1 MSSSESA
8 VVGGVQGSLLKLH
21 TFLGDTETRNAA
33 LACHDIIG
41 DLGQECMLTK
51 SENCFRARN
60 LGNRGKREDW
70 RTKQGEREIM
80 NMGFCLYWYIFV
92 YKKKHAYQAS
102 LLFAKEEGL
111 LTFLRKSLGNEMLQ
125 DARVDVLNL
134 LATFLQ
140 RMAGHVKGWEKNY
153 AVELKDTCLV
163 VYTKD
168 KAAKCRGPVLE
179 LLIKV
184 LYLTKDS
191 SVAQDFKLGDMFN
204 KFYGELCQKNKIPDT
219 VLGNIYELLGV
230 LGEVHPTE
238 MVNNSDKLYK
248 AYLGELKV
256 QMTSATKEPKLPVV
270 SGCLRGITA
279 LMVNFTKSMEEDPV
293 TSKEIFDYA
302 LKAIC
307 PQTEMK
313 RYAVPFA
320 GLKLF
325 TKHAGQFSS
334 CLMDHY
340 RTVFDVM
347 SKLCGHINS
356 EMKKTSYS
364 ALESFLKQI
373 ALLVAENVE
382 QHQDKLK
389 FFMQKFCSIIRT
401 MDSSNKEL
409 SIAIRGYGLF
419 AAPCKVVCP
428 QDVDLMY
435 VELIQRCKQMYLIES
450 DRDDDNVYQLPSFL
464 DSIASVLIHLDKIP
478 EVYTSV
484 LERLLVVQIDT
495 FPQYS
500 QRMQYTTCRSIIK
513 VLVAMA
519 ARGPVLWSFTSSV
532 VHQGL
537 IRVCSKPVI
546 QVEEE
551 VGVPQITAGN
561 GEEAGEPTVVRSG
574 KWKVPSSKDYLDLFK
589 GLLDCENMKDT
600 GFLDGA
606 ALTRNYSLKALNML
620 LYDALVQSI
629 MKIVEKLDLS
639 LQKLNIDDE
648 GQSDVGSGSMPS
660 SDPTSNL
667 IPNKPKDFTAFV
679 NLVDFCS
686 VLLLSKNPEYF
697 AQWVFPLCHELILQS
712 IRFPLVSG
720 FYKLLSL
727 SMVVARKIKYFQGQG
742 PKSSSDCSQAGSAC
756 FALVSKFGKEVCMRI
771 KQYKDELLA
780 ACLTFVL
787 SLHPDMVALDI
798 KAYIPAL
805 QAALR
810 LGLSHAPLATVA
822 LDALEA
828 WSSYIPFSIIQPHYV
843 DILPHLDGY
852 LKTGTS
858 NDKEESSMNI
868 TFVSSG
874 TAKGY
879 GKVMMRLLQKSKHLP
894 MGDESPIAAVRRRV
908 VRLLGH
914 LGGQL
919 NRSLV
924 TAISAEDMMRQFVAW
939 DSEKRLS
946 FAVPFKDIKP
956 VIYLDPFLPRVTELA
971 LTSSDRQTK
980 VVACELLHSLV
991 VYMVGRG
998 AQMAEGVK
1006 SSPPMYNLHKR
1017 VFPVLLRLACDV
1029 DQVTRQ
1035 LFEPLVMQLIH
1046 WFTNNKKF
1054 ESQDTVAVLEA
1065 ILDGVVD
1072 PLDST
1077 LRDFSGRCIQE
1088 FVKWSIKQTTP
1099 EQQKK
1104 SPANIKSLFKR
1115 IYSLALHPNVFKRL
1129 GAALAFNNIYR
1140 HFREE
1145 NSLVQQFVFEV
1156 LVVFVESLALAHS
1169 DEKSLGTIQQCC
1181 SALDHVK
1188 RIIKQKADSLN
1199 QNVKRRIPRGFPP
1212 DQSLSL
1218 SEMVTWLLT
1227 QCGRPQTECRHKCLE
1242 LFYEFVP
1249 LLPGKT
1255 TAAQWLE
1262 EQVKNEGQRF
1272 LITRLEG
1279 GGLLYQPTLR
1289 EVEAP
1294 FSVRATLQWMD
1305 LLLAVLDCYNTFTS
1319 LRLMQPQR
1327 ILDSREESRF
1337 LPALRFFLTKLAL
1350 HDLKAARACF
1360 KSADSTWSH
1369 FSPREKELYNYSKC
1383 TIIVRLLEFSTMLL
1397 KCQKDVWKLLEQ
1409 DFFTDTFFTLVSMTV
1424 CEPSS
1429 IGFNMADLEVMTR
1442 LPEVCVPLL
1451 KALAATPYRNNLENG
1466 IRQKITAQC
1475 VEELCDVD
1483 LYDLDTQDSYAKLE
1497 LVLSA
1502 SKQLHQSGILS
1513 SVLHTQDL
1521 AYSSSLGSRLL
1532 MAVYKGIAPGEN
1544 RKTLPSMDVSSR
1556 KLANGLVQLAFS
1568 LGDQTE
1574 QLVGLLLNSIT
1585 LSVPLSGSLNPHFLS
1600 FSHGEYFYSLFQNVT
1615 NAELLQQLDHSVP
1628 LLLTAATQSPAMVSV
1643 LLNGMLDHSFRERSV
1658 RKTQGSRLAEQVL
1671 KQWNLLKPWWTGP
1684 SSSPESK
1691 TSTLTLLSKV
1701 LQIDSSVSTNTS
1713 HPAFEAVFSTFT
1725 TLITDAALPLNLK
1738 SQALIMLPFFTT
1750 LPSGPLDE
1758 LQRALE
1764 ALVAAHFPMQ
1774 SDEFPRGSLQCNN
1787 YMDCVRKFLDALE
1800 LSQSP
1805 LLLKLMTKV
1814 LCRDKKHIME
1824 DLFQTCFQK
1833 IARQPRCEGQVLL
1846 LCTVY
1851 QMFQDK
1857 DVPQNSMLLG
1867 LLDRVLVPL
1876 AIHCSTKALSQFF
1889 ISNVANIMTSLQAR
1903 FTKSLESAFET
1914 QIIMKIGCCKL
1925 LELLYSRLPKDEVYS
1940 KDSAIN
1946 QAFCGPVKSEG
1957 NELSKTLLKSC
1968 FEAFTENMAGES
1980 ALLELRRLYHCSA
1993 YNCAI
1998 AVISC
2003 SFNETKF
2010 YQGFL
2015 FTEKPEKNQYIFANL
2030 IDTKRTYDFP
2040 IEIDFPIE
2048 RKRKYVMIRKEVSGE
2063 NGDAPVYLSSQSY
2076 MADSSLSE
2084 EMSQFDFSTGVQSFS
2099 YNSQGQGITSRTR
2112 RHAEVPSQDESVEL
2126 EMDELNQHECMASM
2140 TALFRHMQ
2148 RNNITPKAEEGVV
2161 LCDLPPWMKFLHGK
2175 LGNPATPLNIRLFIA
2190 KLIINT
2196 EEVFRPYAK
2205 HWLGPLLQLVVSGNN
2220 GGEGIHFMVV
2230 DIVVTLLS
2238 WISLATPKG
2247 NTRDEVLANRLMEFL
2262 MKNCFHSKRAVFRH
2276 NLEIIRTVVECW
2288 KDCLHI
2294 PYNLIFG
2301 YYSGK
2306 DPNSKDNSV
2315 GLQLLGIVLANDLPP
2330 YDPTCGIEHDRYF
2343 QALATNLTFIRYK
2356 EIYSA
2361 AAEIIGL
2368 ILKYM
2373 TDKENQSKDHLF
2385 NAAVTKL
2392 MDLKKKDLDDKF
2404 VICLCKLSKHFP
2416 PIVDRFVT
2424 HVFYLLPKLHGVLKT
2439 HCLEC
2444 VLSRADLIPDI
2455 FLHLKTKGV
2464 TQMMSHRDEARQRVC
2479 LDIVHKILSI
2489 LKPEEMKEILRA
2501 VSAFVSH
2508 PSPAC
2513 RETMYDILM
2522 WIQDN
2527 YSDAESREDSTCV
2540 EVLNEAKET
2549 LLQGLT
2555 DENQGLQLYVRN
2567 FWSHEKRL
2575 PPATLERLLM
2585 VLSSLYSARIEAR
2598 FLSLA
2603 TDLLLEMTSQSP
2615 DYTRNMFEF
2624 PLSEC
2629 KFLDYTID
2637 SNWRLRSTVLT
2648 PMFME
2653 TQVSQA
2659 GGTQRA
2665 DSAEMQPTVKGQI
2678 RATQAS
2684 LEFSQTQAPGAGRRS
2699 AYNWLTGSSM
2709 DTLADYS
2716 LSDSVSSLLVFEKKR
2731 AERPTAWRATGAKFG
2746 SKRLTNPTDETD
2758 SRSTAERERRADILR
2773 LRRRFLKDKEKENI
2787 KFAKREIQS
2796 QRTEREK
2803 RATQK
2808 IQREAQVTLYRS
2820 YRVGDLPDIQIQY
2833 GSLIAPLQA
2842 LAQRDSTLAK
2852 QLFSSLFSGV
2862 LVEMEQSKPAKERA
2876 GILKN
2881 ILQDMNNFL
2890 HKSTTYFPP
2899 FIACV
2904 QDMCYQHS
2912 ALLDVQPASV
2922 SASCLASLQQPMGIL
2937 LLEQCLSH
2945 STSVPEEPPSKR
2957 SRGRKELPP
2966 DTNRWIHLAKLYR
2979 SLGDYDVVRGIFGG
2993 KMGTKSITCTA
3004 LQSEAKGD
3012 YAEAVKLYNEALN
3025 TEEWMDGEPTDTEKD
3040 FWEVA
3045 ALEAYNHLT
3054 EWKSLQYCA
3063 TVNIDNRSPINLDK
3077 MWEDPFYQET
3087 YLQHMMRSMLKQLQL
3102 GKRDQEL
3109 LSFVDAAMKVE
3120 QRKLVMETHYSQELS
3135 LLYILQE
3142 DYDRAKYYANNCM
3155 QVFMQNYSSI
3165 DPLLN
3170 RSRLTML
3177 QSVQAL
3183 TEIQDFLH
3191 YVTGEVSVGS
3201 LKNLIK
3207 RWTSR
3212 YPDAKIDP
3220 MNVWDDIIT
3229 SRCFFLDK
3237 IYEKLCSSPAHSME
3251 VDGAEQESTAEELG
3265 ALVNECKFNMKLS
3278 MADSAWKQN
3287 NFSVTTKLLKELHRE
3302 AKAEKNRL
3310 KRWVHSFSRF
3320 SQRRCQSQGPA
3331 EQISSLLKTV
3341 PLLEDIEKQSE
3352 AFTGK
3357 MFRDQRILLGTT
3369 FGLLAGAM
3377 QRSPSVLDVLGEE
3390 KAQRVLKLSRT
3401 SSRDQVVEGLQ
3412 VRALE
3417 LLHSAAH
3424 KAEEEEQSFSQKHA
3438 DTLGIVEA
3446 YMTLANFCDRRLR
3459 EEEQKEKMTSSPN
3472 MQILPAHVVK
3482 MMLKALK
3489 LNSEEARLKFPR
3501 LLQLVELYS
3510 AETLDLITKEVES
3523 VPCWQLIGW
3532 ISQMM
3537 ALLDKPEA
3545 VAVQHAVEE
3554 IAKNYPQA
3562 IIYPFMIS
3570 SEGYTFEE
3578 TAIGQRNQEFVEKLK
3593 TTLDRGGVFHK
3604 FIDALQQLTNPE
3616 MLFKDWWDEVKSQ
3629 LEKPSMDKKMM
3640 RTLYEEMKMSLC
3652 NAKDKEIGS
3661 FRKKF
3666 AQKFSKEVEQLF
3678 GSDGLKL
3685 YDKRK
3690 DKEYIRKVE
3699 NLALSMRGFQK
3710 EPGNL
3715 KEYSPWLSNFSAD
3728 TLGNEIEVPG
3738 QYDGRSKPLPEYHAK
3753 ITGFDER
3760 VKVMTS
3766 IRRPKRLIIRGND
3779 ERDHPFLV
3787 KGGEDLRQDQRI
3799 EQLFGVM
3806 NIILSQD
3813 TACSQRSLTL
3823 RTYQVVPITSRIGL
3837 IEWME
3842 NTCTLKEFLASK
3854 ATDKE
3859 QQNITMPMQIYDSWL
3874 SKIAGRIEGIRR
3886 YAETYKKASRRDT
3899 VNNFTRI
3906 EQSVP
3911 EDLLRRAFV
3920 KMSTTPEAFLSLRSH
3935 FASSHALL
3943 CISQWVLGIGDRH
3956 LFNFMI
3962 NTETGGMI
3970 GIDFGHAFG
3979 SATQFLPVPE
3989 LMPFRLTRQFIS
4001 LMKPMAESGLIH
4013 SVMVHSLRAFRD
4025 EPDLLLNTMDVFVK
4039 EPSLDWKNFALKQ
4052 LKKGGTWTE
4061 SVDTTEINW
4070 YPLQKINFARRKLEG
4085 ANPSVITSEELRLGF
4100 EKDPAFKGMLEV
4112 ARGTTEHNIRAQ
4124 LGETDLSVEEQVNCL
4139 IDQATDA
4146 NILGRT
4152 FTGWEPWM

>member
-1 MSSSESA
+1 MSSSESSA
-8 VVGGVQGSLLKLH
+8 VGGVQGSLLKLH
-21 TFLGDTETRNAA
+21 SLIGDTETRNAA
-33 LACHDIIG
+33 VVCHDIIG
-41 DLGQECMLTK
+41 DLGQECLVTK
-51 SENCFRARN
+51 SENELAFQ
-60 LGNRGKREDW
+60 
-70 RTKQGEREIM
+70 T
-80 NMGFCLYWYIFV
+80 
-92 YKKKHAYQAS
+92 S

-111 LTFLRKSLGNEMLQ
+111 LTFLRKSLSNDMLQ
-125 DARVDVLNL
+125 DARLDILNL
-134 LATFLQ
+134 LALFLP
-140 RMAGHVKGWEKNY
+140 RMADYVKGWEKNY

-168 KAAKCRGPVLE
+168 KAAKCRGPALE
-179 LLIKV
+179 LLIKI

-191 SVAQDFKLGDMFN
+191 SVAQDFKIGDMFN

-230 LGEVHPTE
+230 LGEVHPSE

-248 AYLGELKV
+248 AYLGELKG
-256 QMTSATKEPKLPVV
+256 QMTSETREPKLPVV
-270 SGCLRGITA
+270 AGVLRGITA
-279 LMVNFTKSMEEDPV
+279 LLVNFTKSVEEDPV
-293 TSKEIFDYA
+293 TSKEIFNYA
-302 LKAIC
+302 LKAIS

-313 RYAVPFA
+313 RYAVPYA

-347 SKLCGHINS
+347 SKLCGHINPG
-356 EMKKTSYS
+356 MKKTSYA
-364 ALESFLKQI
+364 ALESFLKQVAI
-373 ALLVAENVE
+373 LVSEDVE
-382 QHQDKLK
+382 QHQGKLK

-450 DRDDDNVYQLPSFL
+450 DRDDDHVYQLPSFL

-495 FPQYS
+495 YPQYS
-500 QRMQYTTCRSIIK
+500 QKMQYTTCRSIIK

-519 ARGPVLWSFTSSV
+519 ARGPVLWSFTASV

-537 IRVCSKPVI
+537 IRVCSKPVL

-551 VGVPQITAGN
+551 GAAQSSVTN
-561 GEEAGEPTVVRSG
+561 GEEATEPTLVRSG
-574 KWKVPSSKDYLDLFK
+574 KWKIPSSKDYLDLFK
-589 GLLDCENMKDT
+589 GLMDCENMKDT

-639 LQKLNIDDE
+639 LEKVNKDDE
-648 GQSDVGSGSMPS
+648 GQSDVGSGFMPS

-667 IPNKPKDFTAFV
+667 IPNRPKDFTAFV

-686 VLLLSKNPEYF
+686 ALLPTKNPEYF
-697 AQWVFPLCHELILQS
+697 AQWVYPLCHELILQS

-720 FYKLLSL
+720 FYKLLSV
-727 SMVVARKIKYFQGQG
+727 SMVIAKKIKYFQGQG
-742 PKSSSDCSQAGSAC
+742 PKSTSDGSQARSAC

-780 ACLTFVL
+780 TCLTFVL

-810 LGLSHAPLATVA
+810 LGLSHAPLATAA
-822 LDALEA
+822 LDALES
-828 WSSYIPFSIIQPHYV
+828 WSSYIPSSVIQPHYG

-852 LKTGTS
+852 LKTSTI
-858 NDKEESSMNI
+858 NDKDESSMNV

-879 GKVMMRLLQKSKHLP
+879 GRVMMRLLKKSKHLP
-894 MGDESPIAAVRRRV
+894 MGDDSPIAAVRRRV

-924 TAISAEDMMRQFVAW
+924 TAISAEDMMRRFVAW

-956 VIYLDPFLPRVTELA
+956 VIYLDPFLPRITELA
-971 LTSSDRQTK
+971 LSSSDRQTK
-980 VVACELLHSLV
+980 VAACELLHSLV

-998 AQMAEGVK
+998 AQMAEGEK

-1072 PLDST
+1072 QLDST
-1077 LRDFSGRCIQE
+1077 LRDFSGSCIQE

-1104 SPANIKSLFKR
+1104 SPTNIKSLFKR

-1169 DEKSLGTIQQCC
+1169 DEKSLGTVQQCC
-1181 SALDHVK
+1181 SALDHLK

-1199 QNVKRRIPRGFPP
+1199 QNTKRRIPRGFPP

-1218 SEMVTWLLT
+1218 SDMVTWLLT

-1249 LLPGKT
+1249 LLPGKMNP
-1255 TAAQWLE
+1255 AQWLDK
-1262 EQVKNEGQRF
+1262 QVKNEGQRF

-1289 EVEAP
+1289 EVEAS

-1319 LRLMQPQR
+1319 LRLLQPQR
-1327 ILDSREESRF
+1327 ILDSGEDSRF
-1337 LPALRFFLTKLAL
+1337 LPALRFFLAELAL

-1360 KSADSTWSH
+1360 RVADSTWSH
-1369 FSPREKELYNYSKC
+1369 FSPREQELYNYSKC
-1383 TIIVRLLEFSTMLL
+1383 TIIVRLMEFSTMVLL
-1397 KCQKDVWKLLEQ
+1397 KCQKDVWMVLEQ
-1409 DFFTDTFFTLVSMTV
+1409 DLFNATFFTLVSMTV

-1429 IGFNMADLEVMTR
+1429 IGFNMADLEVMNR

-1451 KALAATPYRNNLENG
+1451 KAVAGTPYRTELENA
-1466 IRQKITAQC
+1466 IRKKITAQC
-1475 VEELCDVD
+1475 VEELCAVD
-1483 LYDLDTQDSYAKLE
+1483 LYDPDTRDSHATLE
-1497 LVLSA
+1497 LLLSA

-1513 SVLHTQDL
+1513 SVLHNQDL
-1521 AYSSSLGSRLL
+1521 ADSSSLGSRLL

-1544 RKTLPSMDVSSR
+1544 RKSLPSMDVSSR

-1600 FSHGEYFYSLFQNVT
+1600 FSHGEYFYSLFQNTT

-1628 LLLTAATQSPAMVSV
+1628 LLLNAATQSPNMVSV
-1643 LLNGMLDHSFRERSV
+1643 LLNGMLDHSFRERSI

-1671 KQWNLLKPWWTGP
+1671 KQWDMLKPWWTGP

-1701 LQIDSSVSTNTS
+1701 LQIDSSVSTNTGHS
-1713 HPAFEAVFSTFT
+1713 AFTAVFTTFT
-1725 TLITDAALPLNLK
+1725 TLITDTALPLNLK

-1750 LPSGPLDE
+1750 LPSGPLEE

-1787 YMDCVRKFLDALE
+1787 YMDCIRKFLDALE

-1805 LLLKLMTKV
+1805 LLLKIMSKV

-1824 DLFQTCFQK
+1824 DLFQTCFQR
-1833 IARQPRCEGQVLL
+1833 IAQQSSCEGQVLL
-1846 LCTVY
+1846 LCTIY

-1876 AIHCSTKALSQFF
+1876 VTHCSAKALSQFF
-1889 ISNVANIMTSLQAR
+1889 ITNVANIMTTVQAR
-1903 FTKSLESAFET
+1903 FTKSVESAFESQT
-1914 QIIMKIGCCKL
+1914 IMKIGCCKL
-1925 LELLYSRLPKDEVYS
+1925 LELLYSRLPKEEVYS

-1946 QAFCGPVKSEG
+1946 QAFCSPVKAEG

-1968 FEAFTENMAGES
+1968 FEGFTENMAGEHV
-1980 ALLELRRLYHCSA
+1980 LLELRRQYHCAA

-2015 FTEKPEKNQYIFANL
+2015 FTEKPEKNQFIFDNL
-2030 IDTKRTYDFP
+2030 IDTQRTYNFP

-2048 RKRKYVMIRKEVSGE
+2048 RKKRYVMIRKEAGGE

-2099 YNSQGQGITSRTR
+2099 YNSQNPSGHSKTSRAR
-2112 RHAEVPSQDESVEL
+2112 KHMEVLSQDESVEL
-2126 EMDELNQHECMASM
+2126 EMDELNQHECMATM

-2148 RNNITPKAEEGVV
+2148 RNNITPKVEDGVIPS
-2161 LCDLPPWMKFLHGK
+2161 DLPPWMKFLHGK
-2175 LGNPATPLNIRLFIA
+2175 LGNPSTPLNVRLFIS

-2238 WISLATPKG
+2238 WTSVATPKG
-2247 NTRDEVLANRLMEFL
+2247 STRDEVLANRLMEFL
-2262 MKNCFHSKRAVFRH
+2262 MKNCFNGKRAVFRH
-2276 NLEIIRTVVECW
+2276 NLEIIRTIVECW
-2288 KDCLHI
+2288 KHCLHI
-2294 PYNLIFG
+2294 PYNLIFD

-2330 YDPTCGIEHDRYF
+2330 YDPACGIEHDRYF
-2343 QALATNLTFIRYK
+2343 QSLANNLSFIRYK
-2356 EIYSA
+2356 EVYSA

-2368 ILKYM
+2368 ILNYM
-2373 TDKENQSKDHLF
+2373 TGKESQNKDPLL
-2385 NAAVTKL
+2385 NATVTKL
-2392 MDLKKKDLDDKF
+2392 MELKKKNLDDKF
-2404 VICLCKLSKHFP
+2404 IISLCKLCKHFP
-2416 PIVDRFVT
+2416 PIADRFVNA
-2424 HVFYLLPKLHGVLKT
+2424 VFYMLPKLHGMLKT
-2439 HCLEC
+2439 YCLEC
-2444 VLSRADLIPDI
+2444 VLSRADVIPDI
-2455 FLHLKTKGV
+2455 FLHLKTKGF
-2464 TQMMSHRDEARQRVC
+2464 TQMMAHRDEVRQRVC
-2479 LDIVHKILSI
+2479 LDIVHKILAI
-2489 LKPEEMKEILRA
+2489 LKPEEMKEILEA
-2501 VSAFVSH
+2501 VNAFVSH
-2508 PSPAC
+2508 PSPVC
-2513 RETMYDILM
+2513 RERMYDILM

-2575 PPATLERLLM
+2575 SPSTLERLLV
-2585 VLSSLYSARIEAR
+2585 VLSSLYSARIEER

-2615 DYTRNMFEF
+2615 DYSRNMFEF

-2629 KFLDYTID
+2629 KFQDYTID

-2653 TQVSQA
+2653 TQVTQA
-2659 GGTQRA
+2659 TGTQRA
-2665 DSAEMQPTVKGQI
+2665 DSAEMQPASMKGQI

-2684 LEFSQTQAPGAGRRS
+2684 LEFSQTQAPGPGRRA
-2699 AYNWLTGSSM
+2699 AYNWLTGSSV
-2709 DTLADYS
+2709 DTLADYT
-2716 LSDSVSSLLVFEKKR
+2716 LSSESETSLLVFGKKR
-2731 AERPTAWRATGAKFG
+2731 AERPVSWRAAGANFG

-2758 SRSTAERERRADILR
+2758 SRSAAERERRADILR

-2833 GSLIAPLQA
+2833 SSLIAPLQA

-2862 LVEMEQSKPAKERA
+2862 LTEMEKSRPSKERE
-2876 GILKN
+2876 GILN
-2881 ILQDMNNFL
+2881 NLLQDMNNLL

-2937 LLEQCLSH
+2937 LLEQSLLH
-2945 STSVPEEPPSKR
+2945 SSSVPSEPPSKR
-2957 SRGRKELPP
+2957 ARSKQELPP
-2966 DTNRWIHLAKLYR
+2966 DTERWIHLAKLYR

-2993 KMGTKSITCTA
+2993 KIGTKSITCTA
-3004 LQSEAKGD
+3004 LQAEAKGD

-3025 TEEWMDGEPTDTEKD
+3025 TEEWMDGDPTDTEKD
-3040 FWEVA
+3040 FWEIA
-3045 ALEAYNHLT
+3045 ALDSYNHLT

-3063 TVNIDNRSPINLDK
+3063 TVNIDHSLDR

-3087 YLQHMMRSMLKQLQL
+3087 YLQYMMRSMLKQLQQ
-3102 GKRDQEL
+3102 GQRDQAL
-3109 LSFVDAAMKVE
+3109 LSFVDVAMKVE
-3120 QRKLVMETHYSQELS
+3120 QRKLVMETHYSQDLS

-3155 QVFMQNYSSI
+3155 QVFMQNYSSV

-3183 TEIQDFLH
+3183 TEIQDFL
-3191 YVTGEVSVGS
+3191 YYITGEVSESS
-3201 LKNLIK
+3201 LKGLIK

-3220 MNVWDDIIT
+3220 MNVWDDIII

-3237 IYEKLCSSPAHSME
+3237 IWEKLCSSPANSME

-3265 ALVNECKFNMKLS
+3265 ALVKDCKFNMKLN

-3287 NFSVTTKLLKELHRE
+3287 NFSVATKLLKELHKE
-3302 AKAEKNRL
+3302 AKAEKGRL
-3310 KRWVHSFSRF
+3310 QRWVHSFTRF
-3320 SQRRCQSQGPA
+3320 SQRRSQSQGIA
-3331 EQISSLLKTV
+3331 ERISSLLKTV
-3341 PLLEDIEKQSE
+3341 PLLEEFEKHSE
-3352 AFTGK
+3352 SFTGK
-3357 MFRDQRILLGTT
+3357 VFREQRILLGTT
-3369 FGLLAGAM
+3369 FDHLASSVH
-3377 QRSPSVLDVLGEE
+3377 RSPSALEALGEE
-3390 KAQRVLKLSRT
+3390 KAQRVLQLSTAT
-3401 SSRDQVVEGLQ
+3401 SSDKVVEGLQ
-3412 VRALE
+3412 SRALE
-3417 LLHSAAH
+3417 LLHSAAR

-3459 EEEQKEKMTSSPN
+3459 ENEQREETSSSLN
-3472 MQILPAHVVK
+3472 MQSLPAHVVK

-3510 AETLDLITKEVES
+3510 AETLDLMAKEVVS

-3545 VAVQHAVEE
+3545 VAVQHVLKE
-3554 IAKNYPQA
+3554 IADCYPQSL
-3562 IIYPFMIS
+3562 IYPFMIS

-3578 TAIGQRNQEFVEKLK
+3578 SVIGQRNQEFVHKLK
-3593 TTLDRGGVFHK
+3593 EKLDRGGAFQEFV
-3604 FIDALQQLTNPE
+3604 DALQQLTNPE
-3616 MLFKDWWDEVKSQ
+3616 MLFKDWWDEVRSQ
-3629 LEKPSMDKKMM
+3629 LEKPTMSKEKM
-3640 RTLYEEMKMSLC
+3640 RSLYEDMSTSLL
-3652 NAKDKEIGS
+3652 NSKAPGIGS

-3666 AQKFSKEVEQLF
+3666 SQKFSKDVEKIF
-3678 GSDGLKL
+3678 GPGGSKVFE
-3685 YDKRK
+3685 KRK
-3690 DKEYIRKVE
+3690 DKDYLKTVDDQV
-3699 NLALSMRGFQK
+3699 LAMRGFQK

-3728 TLGNEIEVPG
+3728 TLRNELEVPG

-3766 IRRPKRLIIRGND
+3766 IRRPKRLIVRGDD

-3806 NIILSQD
+3806 NILLCQN

-3842 NTCTLKEFLASK
+3842 NTCTLKDFLASK
-3854 ATDKE
+3854 RTEKE
-3859 QQNITMPMQIYDSWL
+3859 QKNMVKPPEIYRSWL
-3874 SKIAGRIEGIRR
+3874 DKVAGKIKGIRQ
-3886 YAETYKKASRRDT
+3886 YAETYKKANRTDT
-3899 VNNFTRI
+3899 VNNFKRM

-3920 KMSTTPEAFLSLRSH
+3920 NMSMTPEAFLSLRSH

-3943 CISQWVLGIGDRH
+3943 CISHWVLGIGDRH
-3956 LFNFMI
+3956 LSNFMI

-3989 LMPFRLTRQFIS
+3989 LMPFRLTRQFVS
-4001 LMKPMAESGLIH
+4001 LMKPMAESGLIR
-4013 SVMVHSLRAFRD
+4013 SVMVHSLRAFRN
-4025 EPDLLLNTMDVFVK
+4025 EPDHLLNTMDVFVK

-4061 SVDTTEINW
+4061 SVDTKEINW
-4070 YPLQKINFARRKLEG
+4070 YPLQKISFARKKLEG

-4100 EKDPAFKGMLEV
+4100 EKDPSFKGMLAV
-4112 ARGTTEHNIRAQ
+4112 VRGTEEHNIRAR
-4124 LGETDLSVEEQVNCL
+4124 LGERELSVEEQVDCL
-4139 IDQATDA
+4139 IDQATDP

-4152 FTGWEPWM
+4152 YIGWEAWM

>member
-1 MSSSESA
+1 MSSSESSA
-8 VVGGVQGSLLKLH
+8 VGGVQGSLVKLH
-21 TFLGDTETRNAA
+21 SFLKDTETRNAA
-33 LACHDIIG
+33 IICHDLIG
-41 DLGQECMLTK
+41 DLGQECMVTK
-51 SENCFRARN
+51 NENELAFQ
-60 LGNRGKREDW
+60 
-70 RTKQGEREIM
+70 T
-80 NMGFCLYWYIFV
+80 
-92 YKKKHAYQAS
+92 S
-102 LLFAKEEGL
+102 LLFAKEGGL
-111 LTFLRKSLGNEMLQ
+111 LSFLRKSLGNDMLQ

-140 RMAGHVKGWEKNY
+140 RMADYVKGWEKNY
-153 AVELKDTCLV
+153 AVELKDACLV

-168 KAAKCRGPVLE
+168 KAAKCRGPALE
-179 LLIKV
+179 LLMKV

-230 LGEVHPTE
+230 LGEVHPSE

-248 AYLGELKV
+248 AYLGELKQ

-270 SGCLRGITA
+270 AGVLRGITA
-279 LMVNFTKSMEEDPV
+279 LMVNFTKSMEEDPD
-293 TSKEIFDYA
+293 TSKDIFDYA
-302 LKAIC
+302 LKAIS

-313 RYAVPFA
+313 RYAVPCA

-334 CLMDHY
+334 RLMDHY
-340 RTVFDVM
+340 RTVFEVM
-347 SKLCGHINS
+347 SKLCGHINP
-356 EMKKTSYS
+356 EMKKTSYA
-364 ALESFLKQI
+364 ALESFLKQV

-409 SIAIRGYGLF
+409 SIAIKGYGLF

-464 DSIASVLIHLDKIP
+464 DSIASVLIHLDKVP

-495 FPQYS
+495 YPQYS
-500 QRMQYTTCRSIIK
+500 QKMQYTTCRSIIK

-546 QVEEE
+546 QVEEA
-551 VGVPQITAGN
+551 GVSQSTART
-561 GEEAGEPTVVRSG
+561 EEEGGEPTVVRTG
-574 KWKVPSSKDYLDLFK
+574 KWKIPSSKDYLDLFK

-600 GFLDGA
+600 GFLDSA

-639 LQKLNIDDE
+639 LQKVNADDDE
-648 GQSDVGSGSMPS
+648 GQSDVGSGFMPS

-667 IPNKPKDFTAFV
+667 VPNKPKDFTAFV

-686 VLLLSKNPEYF
+686 ALLPSKNPEYF
-697 AQWVFPLCHELILQS
+697 AQWVYPLCHELILQS

-727 SMVVARKIKYFQGQG
+727 SMFIAKKIKYFQNQG
-742 PKSSSDCSQAGSAC
+742 PRSTSDGSQAGSAC

-780 ACLTFVL
+780 ASLTFVL

-810 LGLSHAPLATVA
+810 LGLSHAPLATAA
-822 LDALEA
+822 LDALES
-828 WSSYIPFSIIQPHYV
+828 WSSQIPPSILQPHYM

-852 LKTGTS
+852 LKTNTS
-858 NDKEESSMNI
+858 NDKDESSMNV

-879 GKVMMRLLQKSKHLP
+879 GKIMMRLLQKSKHLP
-894 MGDESPIAAVRRRV
+894 MGDESPIGVVRRRV
-908 VRLLGH
+908 VQLLGH

-924 TAISAEDMMRQFVAW
+924 TATSAEDMMRRFVAW

-956 VIYLDPFLPRVTELA
+956 VIYLDPFLPRITELA
-971 LTSSDRQTK
+971 LSSSDRQTK
-980 VVACELLHSLV
+980 VAACELLHSLV

-998 AQMAEGVK
+998 AQMSEEEK
-1006 SSPPMYNLHKR
+1006 STPPMYNLHKR

-1129 GAALAFNNIYR
+1129 GASLAFNNIYR

-1169 DEKSLGTIQQCC
+1169 DEKSLGTVQQCC
-1181 SALDHVK
+1181 SALDHLK
-1188 RIIKQKADSLN
+1188 RIIKHKADSLN
-1199 QNVKRRIPRGFPP
+1199 QIVKRRIPRCFPP

-1218 SEMVTWLLT
+1218 IDMVKWLLT

-1242 LFYEFVP
+1242 LFFEFVP
-1249 LLPGKT
+1249 LLPGK
-1255 TAAQWLE
+1255 ASVAHWLE

-1327 ILDSREESRF
+1327 ILDPGEKSSF
-1337 LPALRFFLTKLAL
+1337 LPALDFFLTELAL
-1350 HDLKAARACF
+1350 NDLKAARACF

-1369 FSPREKELYNYSKC
+1369 FSPREKELYNYNKC
-1383 TIIVRLLEFSTMLL
+1383 TIIVRLLEFSTMVLL
-1397 KCQKDVWKLLEQ
+1397 KCQKDVWKLLER
-1409 DFFTDTFFTLVSMTV
+1409 DIFSSNFFTLVSMTV

-1451 KALAATPYRNNLENG
+1451 KAVAATPYKSDLENS
-1466 IRQKITAQC
+1466 IRKKITTQG
-1475 VEELCDVD
+1475 VEELCAVD
-1483 LYDLDTQDSYAKLE
+1483 LYDPDTQESHAKLQ
-1497 LVLSA
+1497 LLLSA
-1502 SKQLHQSGILS
+1502 CKQLHQSGILS
-1513 SVLHTQDL
+1513 SVLHNQDL

-1544 RKTLPSMDVSSR
+1544 RKSLPSMDVSSR

-1600 FSHGEYFYSLFQNVT
+1600 FSHGEYFYSLFQST
-1615 NAELLQQLDHSVP
+1615 INAELLQQLDRSVP
-1628 LLLTAATQSPAMVSV
+1628 LLLSAATQSPSMVSI

-1658 RKTQGSRLAEQVL
+1658 RKTQGSRLSEQVL
-1671 KQWNLLKPWWTGP
+1671 KQWDLLKPWWTGP

-1713 HPAFEAVFSTFT
+1713 HSAFIDVFATFT
-1725 TLITDAALPLNLK
+1725 TLITDTALPLNLK
-1738 SQALIMLPFFTT
+1738 SQTLIMLPFFTT
-1750 LPSGPLDE
+1750 LPNGPLEE

-1774 SDEFPRGSLQCNN
+1774 SDEFPRGSLQRNN

-1805 LLLKLMTKV
+1805 LVLKLMAKV
-1814 LCRDKKHIME
+1814 LCRDRKHIME

-1833 IARQPRCEGQVLL
+1833 IARQPGCERQVLL
-1846 LCTVY
+1846 LCTIH

-1857 DVPQNSMLLG
+1857 DVPQNFMLLG

-1876 AIHCSTKALSQFF
+1876 VTHCGAKALAQFF
-1889 ISNVANIMTSLQAR
+1889 ITNVANIMTNLQAR
-1903 FTKSLESAFET
+1903 FMKSNQSAFES

-1925 LELLYSRLPKDEVYS
+1925 LELLYSRLPKEEVYS

-1946 QAFCGPVKSEG
+1946 QAFCGPVKTEG

-1980 ALLELRRLYHCSA
+1980 TLLELRRQYHCAA

-1998 AVISC
+1998 ALISC

-2015 FTEKPEKNQYIFANL
+2015 FTEKPEKNQFIFDNL
-2030 IDTKRTYDFP
+2030 IDTQRTYNFP

-2048 RKRKYVMIRKEVSGE
+2048 RKKKYVMIRKEVSGE

-2084 EMSQFDFSTGVQSFS
+2084 EMSQFDFSTGVQSFTYS
-2099 YNSQGQGITSRTR
+2099 SQDPSGRGSTSRAR
-2112 RHAEVPSQDESVEL
+2112 KQVEPSPDESVEL
-2126 EMDELNQHECMASM
+2126 EMDELNQHECMATM

-2148 RNNITPKAEEGVV
+2148 RNNITPKVEEGTIPAE
-2161 LCDLPPWMKFLHGK
+2161 LPPWMKFLHGK
-2175 LGNPATPLNIRLFIA
+2175 LGNPSTPLNIRLFIA

-2196 EEVFRPYAK
+2196 EEVFRPYAR

-2238 WISLATPKG
+2238 WTSVATPKG
-2247 NTRDEVLANRLMEFL
+2247 NTRDEVLANRLIEFL
-2262 MKNCFHSKRAVFRH
+2262 MKNCFHSKRVVFRH
-2276 NLEIIRTVVECW
+2276 NLEIIRTIVECW

-2301 YYSGK
+2301 FYSGT

-2330 YDPTCGIEHDRYF
+2330 YDPACGIEHDRYF
-2343 QALATNLTFIRYK
+2343 QSLSNNLSFTRYK

-2373 TDKENQSKDHLF
+2373 TDKDNVNNDPLF
-2385 NAAVTKL
+2385 NATVTKL
-2392 MDLKKKDLDDKF
+2392 KELKKKNLDDKF

-2416 PIVDRFVT
+2416 PIVDQFENA
-2424 HVFYLLPKLHGVLKT
+2424 VFYLLPKLHGVLKT
-2439 HCLEC
+2439 YCLEC
-2444 VLSRADLIPDI
+2444 VLSRADVIADI
-2455 FLHLKTKGV
+2455 FLHLKTKGL
-2464 TQMMSHRDEARQRVC
+2464 TQMMAHRDEARQRVC
-2479 LDIVHKILSI
+2479 LDIVHKILAI
-2489 LKPEEMKEILRA
+2489 LKPEEMKEILGA
-2501 VSAFVSH
+2501 VNAFVSH

-2513 RETMYDILM
+2513 RERMYDILM

-2575 PPATLERLLM
+2575 PPGTLERLLM
-2585 VLSSLYSARIEAR
+2585 VLSSLYSARIEER

-2653 TQVSQA
+2653 TQVTQA
-2659 GGTQRA
+2659 AGTQRA
-2665 DSAEMQPTVKGQI
+2665 DSAEMQPASMKGQI

-2699 AYNWLTGSSM
+2699 AYNWLTGSSV

-2716 LSDSVSSLLVFEKKR
+2716 LSSDSTSSLLVFEKKR
-2731 AERPTAWRATGAKFG
+2731 AERPAAWRAVGANFG
-2746 SKRLTNPTDETD
+2746 SKRLTNTTDETD
-2758 SRSTAERERRADILR
+2758 SRSAAERERRADILR
-2773 LRRRFLKDKEKENI
+2773 LKRRFLKDKDKENI

-2803 RATQK
+2803 RATEK

-2833 GSLIAPLQA
+2833 SSLIAPLQA

-2852 QLFSSLFSGV
+2852 QLFSSLFSAV
-2862 LVEMEQSKPAKERA
+2862 LKEMEQSRPSKERE
-2876 GILKN
+2876 GTLKK
-2881 ILQDMNNFL
+2881 LLGDMNSFL
-2890 HKSTTYFPP
+2890 QKSTKYFPP

-2912 ALLDVQPASV
+2912 ALLDVPPASV

-2937 LLEQCLSH
+2937 LLEQSLLH
-2945 STSVPEEPPSKR
+2945 SSCAPNEPPSKR
-2957 SRGRKELPP
+2957 ARGRKEESP
-2966 DTNRWIHLAKLYR
+2966 DTERWIHLAKLYR

-2993 KMGTKSITCTA
+2993 KIGTKPITCTA
-3004 LQSEAKGD
+3004 LQTEAKGD
-3012 YAEAVKLYNEALN
+3012 YAEAAKLYDQALN

-3040 FWEVA
+3040 FWEIA
-3045 ALEAYNHLT
+3045 AMEAYNHLT

-3063 TVNIDNRSPINLDK
+3063 TVNLDSSTPVNLDK
-3077 MWEDPFYQET
+3077 MWEDSYFQET
-3087 YLQHMMRSMLKQLQL
+3087 YLQYMMRSMLKQLQL
-3102 GKRDQEL
+3102 GQRNQDL

-3120 QRKLVMETHYSQELS
+3120 QQKLVMETHYSQDLS

-3155 QVFMQNYSSI
+3155 QVFMQNYSSV

-3191 YVTGEVSVGS
+3191 YIRGEVSVGS
-3201 LKNLIK
+3201 LRSLIK
-3207 RWTSR
+3207 RWTNR

-3237 IYEKLCSSPAHSME
+3237 ILEKLCSSPANSME
-3251 VDGAEQESTAEELG
+3251 VDGAEQDSTAEELG
-3265 ALVNECKFNMKLS
+3265 ALVKDCKFNMKLT

-3287 NFSVTTKLLKELHRE
+3287 NFSVATKLLKELHKE
-3302 AKAEKNRL
+3302 AKAEKGRL
-3310 KRWVHSFSRF
+3310 QRWVHSFSRF
-3320 SQRRCQSQGPA
+3320 SQRKSQSQGLA
-3331 EQISSLLKTV
+3331 EQIGSLLKTV
-3341 PLLEDIEKQSE
+3341 PLLEEFEKQSGSE
-3352 AFTGK
+3352 GFTGK
-3357 MFRDQRILLGTT
+3357 VFRDQRILLGTT
-3369 FGLLAGAM
+3369 FDLLASAVN
-3377 QRSPSVLDVLGEE
+3377 RSPSALEALGGE
-3390 KAQRVLKLSRT
+3390 KAQRVLELSRA
-3401 SSRDQVVEGLQ
+3401 SSRDQAVEGLQ
-3412 VRALE
+3412 TRALE

-3438 DTLGIVEA
+3438 DTQGIVEA

-3459 EEEQKEKMTSSPN
+3459 EDEQGEEMSSSPR
-3472 MQILPAHVVK
+3472 MQSLPAHVVK

-3501 LLQLVELYS
+3501 LLQLVELYP
-3510 AETLDLITKEVES
+3510 AETLDLMAKEVVS
-3523 VPCWQLIGW
+3523 VPCWLLIGW

-3545 VAVQHAVEE
+3545 VAVQHVVKE
-3554 IAKNYPQA
+3554 IADCYPQA
-3562 IIYPFMIS
+3562 LIYPFMIS

-3578 TAIGQRNQEFVEKLK
+3578 SAIGQRNQEFVKKLK
-3593 TTLDRGGVFHK
+3593 TQLDRGGVFQE
-3604 FIDALQQLTNPE
+3604 FVDALQQLTNPD
-3616 MLFKDWWDEVKSQ
+3616 MLFKDWWEEVKSQ
-3629 LEKPSMDKKMM
+3629 LDKPTMDKKMM
-3640 RTLYEEMKMSLC
+3640 KRLYEEMRTSLC
-3652 NAKDKEIGS
+3652 NPKAQGIGA
-3661 FRKKF
+3661 FRRKF
-3666 AQKFSKEVEQLF
+3666 SQKFFKDVENLF
-3678 GSDGLKL
+3678 GSGGSKL
-3685 YDKRK
+3685 YEKRK
-3690 DKEYIRKVE
+3690 DKEHIRKIE
-3699 NLALSMRGFQK
+3699 QLMMDMKGFQK

-3728 TLGNEIEVPG
+3728 TIRNELEVPG

-3760 VKVMTS
+3760 VKVMMS
-3766 IRRPKRLIIRGND
+3766 IRRPKRLIVRGND

-3813 TACSQRSLTL
+3813 TSCSQRSLTL
-3823 RTYQVVPITSRIGL
+3823 RTYQVVPITSRVGL

-3859 QQNITMPMQIYDSWL
+3859 QRNITLPHQIYDSWL
-3874 SKIAGRIEGIRR
+3874 SKIAGKIEGIRR
-3886 YAETYKKASRRDT
+3886 YAESYGKASCKDT
-3899 VNNFTRI
+3899 VMNFKRI

-3943 CISQWVLGIGDRH
+3943 CISHWVLGIGDRH
-3956 LFNFMI
+3956 LSNFMI

-3989 LMPFRLTRQFIS
+3989 LMPFRLTRQIVS
-4001 LMKPMAESGLIH
+4001 LMKPMAESGLIR

-4061 SVDTTEINW
+4061 SVDTKEINW
-4070 YPLQKINFARRKLEG
+4070 YPLQKISFARKKLEG
-4085 ANPSVITSEELRLGF
+4085 ANPSVILCEELRLGF
-4100 EKDPAFKGMLEV
+4100 EKDPVFKGMLAV
-4112 ARGTTEHNIRAQ
+4112 ARGTEEHNIRAR
-4124 LGETDLSVEEQVNCL
+4124 LGEKELSVEEQVDCL
-4139 IDQATDA
+4139 IDQATDP

-4152 FTGWEPWM
+4152 FAGWEPWM

>member
-1 MSSSESA
+1 MSSSESSA
-8 VVGGVQGSLLKLH
+8 VGGVQGFLLKLH
-21 TFLGDTETRNAA
+21 SFLGDTETRHAA
-33 LACHDIIG
+33 VICHDIIG
-41 DLGQECMLTK
+41 DLGQECMVTK
-51 SENCFRARN
+51 NQNELAFQ
-60 LGNRGKREDW
+60 
-70 RTKQGEREIM
+70 T
-80 NMGFCLYWYIFV
+80 
-92 YKKKHAYQAS
+92 S
-102 LLFAKEEGL
+102 LLFAKEGGL
-111 LTFLRKSLGNEMLQ
+111 LTFLRKSLATEMLQ
-125 DARVDVLNL
+125 DARVDILNL
-134 LATFLQ
+134 LTAFLQ
-140 RMAGHVKGWEKNY
+140 RMADYVKGWEKNY

-168 KAAKCRGPVLE
+168 KAAKSRGPALE

-191 SVAQDFKLGDMFN
+191 SVAQDFKIGDMFN
-204 KFYGELCQKNKIPDT
+204 KFYGELCQKSRIPDT

-230 LGEVHPTE
+230 LGEVHPSE

-256 QMTSATKEPKLPVV
+256 QMTSVTKEPKLPVV
-270 SGCLRGITA
+270 AGCLRGITA
-279 LMVNFTKSMEEDPV
+279 LMVNFTKSVEEDPA

-313 RYAVPFA
+313 RYAVPCA

-340 RTVFDVM
+340 MTVFDMM
-347 SKLCGHINS
+347 SKLCGHINL
-356 EMKKTSYS
+356 EMKKTSYA
-364 ALESFLKQI
+364 ALESFLKQVAI
-373 ALLVAENVE
+373 LVAKDVE
-382 QHQDKLK
+382 RHQDKLK

-500 QRMQYTTCRSIIK
+500 QKMQYTTCRSIIK

-537 IRVCSKPVI
+537 IRVCSKPVAYVKEEGAT
-546 QVEEE
+546 QSSVRTEEE
-551 VGVPQITAGN
+551 A
-561 GEEAGEPTVVRSG
+561 EPTVVRSG

-589 GLLDCENMKDT
+589 ELLDCENMKDT
-600 GFLDGA
+600 RFLDDA

-629 MKIVEKLDLS
+629 MKILEKLDLS
-639 LQKLNIDDE
+639 LQKVNTDDE
-648 GQSDVGSGSMPS
+648 GQSDVGSGFKPS

-667 IPNKPKDFTAFV
+667 IPNKPKDFTAFL

-686 VLLLSKNPEYF
+686 ALLPSKNPEYF
-697 AQWVFPLCHELILQS
+697 TQWVYPLCHELILQS

-727 SMVVARKIKYFQGQG
+727 SMLIAKKIKYFQGQG
-742 PKSSSDCSQAGSAC
+742 PKSISDDSWAGSAC

-810 LGLSHAPLATVA
+810 LGLSHAPLATTA
-822 LDALEA
+822 LDALES
-828 WSSYIPFSIIQPHYV
+828 WSSYISPAIIQPHYI

-858 NDKEESSMNI
+858 TDKDESSMNV
-868 TFVSSG
+868 TFVSAG
-874 TAKGY
+874 TAKSY

-894 MGDESPIAAVRRRV
+894 MGDEPPIAAVRRRV

-924 TAISAEDMMRQFVAW
+924 TAISTEDMMRQFVAW
-939 DSEKRLS
+939 DSEKRLN

-956 VIYLDPFLPRVTELA
+956 EIYLDPFLPRTAELA
-971 LTSSDRQTK
+971 LSSSDRQTK
-980 VVACELLHSLV
+980 VAACELLHSLV

-998 AQMAEGVK
+998 AQMAEGEK
-1006 SSPPMYNLHKR
+1006 STPPMYNLHKR

-1099 EQQKK
+1099 EQQQK

-1145 NSLVQQFVFEV
+1145 DSLVQQFVFEV

-1169 DEKSLGTIQQCC
+1169 DEKSLGTVQQCC
-1181 SALDHVK
+1181 SALDHLK
-1188 RIIKQKADSLN
+1188 RIIKHKAVSLN
-1199 QNVKRRIPRGFPP
+1199 QATKRRIPRGFPP

-1218 SEMVTWLLT
+1218 SDMVTWLLT

-1249 LLPGKT
+1249 LLPGRT

-1262 EQVKNEGQRF
+1262 EQVKNEGQKF

-1289 EVEAP
+1289 DVEAP

-1319 LRLMQPQR
+1319 LRLLQPQR
-1327 ILDSREESRF
+1327 ILDSGEKSSF
-1337 LPALRFFLTKLAL
+1337 LPALRFFLTELAL
-1350 HDLKAARACF
+1350 HDLKAARSCF
-1360 KSADSTWSH
+1360 KMSDSTWSH
-1369 FSPREKELYNYSKC
+1369 FSPRERELYNYSKC
-1383 TIIVRLLEFSTMLL
+1383 TIVVRLLEFSTMVLL

-1409 DFFTDTFFTLVSMTV
+1409 DFFSATFFTLVTMTV

-1429 IGFNMADLEVMTR
+1429 IGFNMADLEVMTQ

-1451 KALAATPYRNNLENG
+1451 KALAATSYRTDMENG
-1466 IRQKITAQC
+1466 FRKMITAQC
-1475 VEELCDVD
+1475 VEELCSVD
-1483 LYDLDTQDSYAKLE
+1483 LYDPDTHDSHTKLE
-1497 LVLSA
+1497 LLLSA
-1502 SKQLHQSGILS
+1502 CKQLHQSGILR
-1513 SVLHTQDL
+1513 SVLHNQDL

-1544 RKTLPSMDVSSR
+1544 RKSLPSMDVGSR
-1556 KLANGLVQLAFS
+1556 KLGNGLVQLAFS
-1568 LGDQTE
+1568 LDDQTE

-1600 FSHGEYFYSLFQNVT
+1600 FSHGEYFYSLFQNT
-1615 NAELLQQLDHSVP
+1615 INTELLQKLDRSVP
-1628 LLLTAATQSPAMVSV
+1628 LLLIAATQSPGMVSV

-1658 RKTQGSRLAEQVL
+1658 RKTQGSRLAEQIL
-1671 KQWNLLKPWWTGP
+1671 KQWDLLKPWWTGP

-1713 HPAFEAVFSTFT
+1713 HSAFTAVFATFT
-1725 TLITDAALPLNLK
+1725 TLITDTALSLNLK

-1750 LPSGPLDE
+1750 LPSGPLEE

-1774 SDEFPRGSLQCNN
+1774 SDEFPRGSLQRNN

-1805 LLLKLMTKV
+1805 LLLKLMAKV

-1824 DLFQTCFQK
+1824 DRFQTCFQR
-1833 IARQPRCEGQVLL
+1833 IARQSACEGQVLL
-1846 LCTVY
+1846 LYTIY

-1857 DVPQNSMLLG
+1857 DVPRNSMLLD

-1876 AIHCSTKALSQFF
+1876 ATHCSAKALSQFF
-1889 ISNVANIMTSLQAR
+1889 ITNVANIMTTLQAR
-1903 FTKSLESAFET
+1903 FTKAIESAFEG
-1914 QIIMKIGCCKL
+1914 QIIMKIGGCKL
-1925 LELLYSRLPKDEVYS
+1925 LELLYSRLPKEEVYS

-1946 QAFCGPVKSEG
+1946 QAFCSSTKAEG

-1980 ALLELRRLYHCSA
+1980 ALLELRRQYHCAA

-2015 FTEKPEKNQYIFANL
+2015 FTEKPEKNQFIFDNL
-2030 IDTKRTYDFP
+2030 IDTQRTYMFP

-2099 YNSQGQGITSRTR
+2099 YNSQNPSGHGSTSRAR
-2112 RHAEVPSQDESVEL
+2112 KNVEVLSQDESVEL
-2126 EMDELNQHECMASM
+2126 EMDELNQHECMATM

-2148 RNNITPKAEEGVV
+2148 RNNITPKVEEGVIPS
-2161 LCDLPPWMKFLHGK
+2161 DLPPWMKFLHGK
-2175 LGNPATPLNIRLFIA
+2175 LGNPSTPLNIRLFIA

-2196 EEVFRPYAK
+2196 EEVFRPYAR

-2238 WISLATPKG
+2238 WTSVSPKG
-2247 NTRDEVLANRLMEFL
+2247 NTRDEILANRLMEFL
-2262 MKNCFHSKRAVFRH
+2262 MKNCFHAKKAVFRH
-2276 NLEIIRTVVECW
+2276 NLEIIRTIVECW

-2294 PYNLIFG
+2294 PYNLIFD

-2315 GLQLLGIVLANDLPP
+2315 GLQLLGIVLANELPP
-2330 YDPTCGIEHDRYF
+2330 YDPTCGVEHDRYF
-2343 QALATNLTFIRYK
+2343 QALANNLSFIRYK

-2373 TDKENQSKDHLF
+2373 TGKESQYKDPLLSVT
-2385 NAAVTKL
+2385 VTKL
-2392 MDLKKKDLDDKF
+2392 MDLKKKNLDDKF

-2416 PIVDRFVT
+2416 PLVDRFVNA
-2424 HVFYLLPKLHGVLKT
+2424 VFYLLPKLHGVLKT
-2439 HCLEC
+2439 YCLEC
-2444 VLSRADLIPDI
+2444 VLSRADVIPDI
-2455 FLHLKTKGV
+2455 FLHLKTKGF
-2464 TQMMSHRDEARQRVC
+2464 TQMMAHRDEARQRVC
-2479 LDIVHKILSI
+2479 LDIMHKILPI
-2489 LKPEEMKEILRA
+2489 LKPEEMKEILGA
-2501 VSAFVSH
+2501 VNAFVSH

-2513 RETMYDILM
+2513 RERMYDILM

-2575 PPATLERLLM
+2575 PSATVERLLK
-2585 VLSSLYSARIEAR
+2585 VLSCLYSACIEER

-2653 TQVSQA
+2653 TQVTQTA
-2659 GGTQRA
+2659 GTQQA
-2665 DSAEMQPTVKGQI
+2665 DSAEMQPASMKGQI

-2699 AYNWLTGSSM
+2699 AYNWLTGSSV

-2716 LSDSVSSLLVFEKKR
+2716 LSSDTASSLLVFEKRK
-2731 AERPTAWRATGAKFG
+2731 AERSAAWRAVGANFG

-2758 SRSTAERERRADILR
+2758 SRSAAAQERRADILR
-2773 LRRRFLKDKEKENI
+2773 LKRRFLKDREKENI

-2808 IQREAQVTLYRS
+2808 IQQEAQVTLYRS

-2833 GSLIAPLQA
+2833 SSLIAPLQA

-2862 LVEMEQSKPAKERA
+2862 LVKMEQSRPSKERE

-2881 ILQDMNNFL
+2881 LLQDMNNFL

-2912 ALLDVQPASV
+2912 ALLDLQPASV
-2922 SASCLASLQQPMGIL
+2922 GASCLASLQQPMGIL
-2937 LLEQCLSH
+2937 LLEKSLLH
-2945 STSVPEEPPSKR
+2945 SSSVPDEPPSKR
-2957 SRGRKELPP
+2957 ARGRKEIPP
-2966 DTNRWIHLAKLYR
+2966 DTERWIHLAKLYR

-2993 KMGTKSITCTA
+2993 KIGTKSITCTA
-3004 LQSEAKGD
+3004 LQIEAKGD

-3040 FWEVA
+3040 FWEIA

-3063 TVNIDNRSPINLDK
+3063 TVNIDNSSPVNLDR
-3077 MWEDPFYQET
+3077 MWEDPFYQEN
-3087 YLQHMMRSMLKQLQL
+3087 YLQHMMRSMLKQLQQ
-3102 GKRDQEL
+3102 GQRDQAL

-3120 QRKLVMETHYSQELS
+3120 QRKLVLETHYSQDLS
-3135 LLYILQE
+3135 LLYVLQE

-3155 QVFMQNYSSI
+3155 QVFMQNYSSV

-3183 TEIQDFLH
+3183 TEIHDFLH
-3191 YVTGEVSVGS
+3191 YITGEVSVGS
-3201 LKNLIK
+3201 LKSLIK

-3237 IYEKLCSSPAHSME
+3237 IWEKLCSSPANSME
-3251 VDGAEQESTAEELG
+3251 VDGAEQDSTAEELG
-3265 ALVNECKFNMKLS
+3265 ALVKDCKFNMKLN

-3287 NFSVTTKLLKELHRE
+3287 NFSVATKLLKELHRE
-3302 AKAEKNRL
+3302 AKAEKGWL
-3310 KRWVHSFSRF
+3310 QRWVHSFSRF
-3320 SQRRCQSQGPA
+3320 SQRRSQSQGPA

-3341 PLLEDIEKQSE
+3341 PLLEEFEEQSE
-3352 AFTGK
+3352 ASTSK
-3357 MFRDQRILLGTT
+3357 VFRDQRILLGTT
-3369 FGLLAGAM
+3369 FDLLASAVH
-3377 QRSPSVLDVLGEE
+3377 RSPSALEIVGEE
-3390 KAQRVLKLSRT
+3390 KAQRILELSRT
-3401 SSRDQVVEGLQ
+3401 SSSDQVVEGLQ
-3412 VRALE
+3412 MRALE
-3417 LLHSAAH
+3417 LLHSAAR

-3438 DTLGIVEA
+3438 DTPGIVEA

-3459 EEEQKEKMTSSPN
+3459 EEEQREEMTSSPK
-3472 MQILPAHVVK
+3472 MQSLPAHVVK

-3489 LNSEEARLKFPR
+3489 LNSEEARLQFPR

-3510 AETLDLITKEVES
+3510 AETLDLMAKEVVS

-3545 VAVQHAVEE
+3545 VAVQHVVKE
-3554 IAKNYPQA
+3554 IAECYPQA
-3562 IIYPFMIS
+3562 LVYPFMIS
-3570 SEGYTFEE
+3570 REGYLFEE
-3578 TAIGQRNQEFVEKLK
+3578 SVIGHANQEFVQKLK
-3593 TTLDRGGVFHK
+3593 AKLDRGGGFQDFV
-3604 FIDALQQLTNPE
+3604 DALQQLTNPE

-3629 LEKPSMDKKMM
+3629 LEKPKMDQKMM
-3640 RTLYEEMKMSLC
+3640 RTLYEEMSTSLC
-3652 NAKDKEIGS
+3652 NSKAPGIGA

-3666 AQKFSKEVEQLF
+3666 SQRFSKEVEKLF
-3678 GSDGLKL
+3678 GPGGSKV
-3685 YDKRK
+3685 YEKRK
-3690 DKEYIRKVE
+3690 DYPYLRRVDELV
-3699 NLALSMRGFQK
+3699 SHMRGFQK

-3728 TLGNEIEVPG
+3728 TLRNELEVPG

-3766 IRRPKRLIIRGND
+3766 IRRPKRLIMRGND

-3813 TACSQRSLTL
+3813 TACSQRSLML

-3842 NTCTLKEFLASK
+3842 NTCTLKDFLASK
-3854 ATDKE
+3854 TTDKE
-3859 QQNITMPMQIYDSWL
+3859 QKNIMVPNQIYDSWL
-3874 SKIAGRIEGIRR
+3874 SKIAGRTEGIRR
-3886 YAETYKKASRRDT
+3886 YAETYRKANRTDT
-3899 VNNFTRI
+3899 VNNFKRI

-3935 FASSHALL
+3935 FTSSHALL
-3943 CISQWVLGIGDRH
+3943 CISHWVLGIGDRH
-3956 LFNFMI
+3956 LSNFMI

-4001 LMKPMAESGLIH
+4001 LMKPMAESGLIR

-4052 LKKGGTWTE
+4052 LKRGGTWTE
-4061 SVDTTEINW
+4061 SIDTKEINW
-4070 YPLQKINFARRKLEG
+4070 YPLQKINFARKKLEG

-4100 EKDPAFKGMLEV
+4100 EKDPVFKGMMTV
-4112 ARGTTEHNIRAQ
+4112 ARGTEEHNIRAR
-4124 LGETDLSVEEQVNCL
+4124 LGEQELSVEEQVDCL
-4139 IDQATDA
+4139 IDQAADP

-4152 FTGWEPWM
+4152 FVGWEPWM

>member
-1 MSSSESA
+1 HAVGSFGDRNMSASSSSSSTGA
-8 VVGGVQGSLLKLH
+8 AASGGIQGSLLKLH
-21 TFLGDTETRNAA
+21 AFLGDTETRNAA
-33 LACHDIIG
+33 LICHDIIG
-41 DLGQECMLTK
+41 DLGQDCMLTK
-51 SENCFRARN
+51 SENELVFQ
-60 LGNRGKREDW
+60 
-70 RTKQGEREIM
+70 T
-80 NMGFCLYWYIFV
+80 
-92 YKKKHAYQAS
+92 S
-102 LLFAKEEGL
+102 LLFAKDEGL
-111 LTFLRKSLGNEMLQ
+111 LSFLRKSLPNEELR
-125 DARVDVLNL
+125 DARVDILNL
-134 LATFLQ
+134 LGTFLQ
-140 RMAGHVKGWEKNY
+140 RMAAGVKGWEKNY
-153 AVELKDTCLV
+153 AVDLKDVCLV

-168 KAAKCRGPVLE
+168 KAAKCRVPALE

-184 LYLTKDS
+184 LYVTKDS
-191 SVAQDFKLGDMFN
+191 SVAQDFKIGDMFN
-204 KFYGELCQKNKIPDT
+204 KFYVELGQKTKIPDT
-219 VLGNIYELLGV
+219 VLGNLYELLGV
-230 LGEVHPTE
+230 LGEVHPSE
-238 MVNNSDKLYK
+238 MVNNSDKLYR
-248 AYLGELKV
+248 AYLGELKG
-256 QMTSATKEPKLPVV
+256 QMTSTTKEPKLPVV
-270 SGCLRGITA
+270 AGCLRGITA
-279 LMVNFTKSMEEDPV
+279 LMVNFTKSVEEDPV

-302 LKAIC
+302 LKAIS
-307 PQTEMK
+307 PQVSTLVK
-313 RYAVPFA
+313 GSVLLLLAA

-325 TKHAGQFSS
+325 AKHAAQFSS

-340 RTVFDVM
+340 RTLFDIM
-347 SKLCGHINS
+347 AKLCGHINS
-356 EMKKTSYS
+356 EMKKTSYM
-364 ALESFLKQI
+364 ALESFLKQVAI
-373 ALLVAENVE
+373 LVAENVKE
-382 QHQDKLK
+382 HQGKLK

-409 SIAIRGYGLF
+409 SIAIRGYGFF

-435 VELIQRCKQMYLIES
+435 TELIQRCKQMYLTES
-450 DRDDDNVYQLPSFL
+450 DRDDENVYQLPSFL
-464 DSIASVLIHLDKIP
+464 DSIASVLIHLDRVP

-500 QRMQYTTCRSIIK
+500 HRMQYATCRSIIK

-519 ARGPVLWSFTSSV
+519 AKGPILWSFTSSV

-537 IRVCSKPVI
+537 IRVCSKPVV
-546 QVEEE
+546 QVQEE
-551 VGVPQITAGN
+551 GTAQN
-561 GEEAGEPTVVRSG
+561 RSKSEEDVAEPTLVRSG
-574 KWKVPSSKDYLDLFK
+574 KWKIPSCKDYLDLFK

-600 GFLDGA
+600 GFLEGSMV
-606 ALTRNYSLKALNML
+606 TQSYSLKALNKL

-639 LQKLNIDDE
+639 VQKVNAEDE
-648 GQSDVGSGSMPS
+648 GQSDLGSGLIPS
-660 SDPTSNL
+660 SDPTTNL
-667 IPNKPKDFTAFV
+667 MPNKPKDFTAFI

-686 VLLLSKNPEYF
+686 ELLPSKNPEYII
-697 AQWVFPLCHELILQS
+697 QWMYPLCHELILQS

-727 SMVVARKIKYFQGQG
+727 SMTIAKKIRYFQGQG
-742 PKSSSDCSQAGSAC
+742 PKSIIEGSPAGRAC
-756 FALVSKFGKEVCMRI
+756 FALVSKFGKEVCVRI

-798 KAYIPAL
+798 KAYVPAL

-822 LDALEA
+822 LDALES
-828 WSSYIPFSIIQPHYV
+828 WSSHIPFTIIQPYYA

-852 LKTGTS
+852 LKTAAAA
-858 NDKEESSMNI
+858 DKDGSSMNV

-874 TAKGY
+874 TQKGY
-879 GKVMMRLLQKSKHLP
+879 GRVMMRLLQKSKHLP

-908 VRLLGH
+908 VQLLGH

-924 TAISAEDMMRQFVAW
+924 TAISAEDMMKRFVAW

-956 VIYLDPFLPRVTELA
+956 VIYLDPFLPRITELA
-971 LTSSDRQTK
+971 LSSSDRQTK
-980 VVACELLHSLV
+980 VAACELLHSV
-991 VYMVGRG
+991 VIYMVGKG
-998 AQMAEGVK
+998 VQMAEGEK
-1006 SSPPMYNLHKR
+1006 STPPMYNLHKR

-1029 DQVTRQ
+1029 DQVARQ

-1099 EQQKK
+1099 KQQEK

-1129 GAALAFNNIYR
+1129 GAALAFNSIYR

-1145 NSLVQQFVFEV
+1145 SSLVEQFVFEV

-1169 DEKSLGTIQQCC
+1169 DEKSLGTVQQCC
-1181 SALDHVK
+1181 SALDHLK
-1188 RIIKQKADSLN
+1188 RIIKHKADSLN
-1199 QNVKRRIPRGFPP
+1199 QNAKRRTPRGFPP
-1212 DQSLSL
+1212 EQTVCLCD
-1218 SEMVTWLLT
+1218 MVMWLLT
-1227 QCGRPQTECRHKCLE
+1227 QCGRPQTECRHKCME
-1242 LFYEFVP
+1242 LFYEFAP
-1249 LLPGKT
+1249 LLQGKRSP
-1255 TAAQWLE
+1255 AQWLDD
-1262 EQVKNEGQRF
+1262 QVNKEGQWF
-1272 LITRLEG
+1272 LIARLEG
-1279 GGLLYQPTLR
+1279 GGLLSQPTLR

-1305 LLLAVLDCYNTFTS
+1305 LLLAVLDCYNTFTG
-1319 LRLMQPQR
+1319 LRLIQPQR
-1327 ILDSREESRF
+1327 ILDSREKSNF
-1337 LPALRFFLTKLAL
+1337 LPAIRFFLTELAVK
-1350 HDLKAARACF
+1350 DLKAASACF
-1360 KSADSTWSH
+1360 KVSDSASPH
-1369 FSPREKELYNYSKC
+1369 FSPRERELYNYSKC
-1383 TIIVRLLEFSTMLL
+1383 TIIVRLLEFSTMVLL
-1397 KCQKDVWKLLEQ
+1397 KCQQDLWKLLEK
-1409 DFFTDTFFTLVSMTV
+1409 DIFNTSFFMLVTMTM
-1424 CEPSS
+1424 CEPSTV
-1429 IGFNMADLEVMTR
+1429 GFNMADLEVMNR

-1451 KALAATPYRNNLENG
+1451 KALVPTPYKADLQKS
-1466 IRQKITAQC
+1466 IRKKITAQC
-1475 VEELCDVD
+1475 VEELCTVD
-1483 LYDLDTQDSYAKLE
+1483 LYDPDAQDSHAKLE
-1497 LVLSA
+1497 LLLSA
-1502 SKQLHQSGILS
+1502 CKQLHQCGLLN
-1513 SVLHTQDL
+1513 SVLHSQD
-1521 AYSSSLGSRLL
+1521 AGYSSSLGSKLL
-1532 MAVYKGIAPGEN
+1532 TAVYKGIAPGED
-1544 RKTLPSMDVSSR
+1544 RKSLPSMDVSSR
-1556 KLANGLVQLAFS
+1556 KLADGLVQLAFS

-1600 FSHGEYFYSLFQNVT
+1600 FSHGEYFYSLFHTTV
-1615 NAELLQQLDHSVP
+1615 NAELLRCLDRSVP
-1628 LLLTAATQSPAMVSV
+1628 LLLNAATQNPNMVSV
-1643 LLNGMLDHSFRERSV
+1643 LLNGMLDHSFRERSI
-1658 RKTQGSRLAEQVL
+1658 RKTQGSQLAEQLL
-1671 KQWNLLKPWWTGP
+1671 KGWNFLKPWWGSP
-1684 SSSPESK
+1684 ASSPESK
-1691 TSTLTLLSKV
+1691 TSILTLLSKL
-1701 LQIDSSVSTNTS
+1701 LQIDSSVCSDTS
-1713 HPAFEAVFSTFT
+1713 HQAFNVVFSTFT
-1725 TLITDAALPLNLK
+1725 TLITDTALPLNLK
-1738 SQALIMLPFFTT
+1738 SQALIILPFFTK
-1750 LPSGPLDE
+1750 LPNDPLEE
-1758 LQRALE
+1758 LHRALE

-1805 LLLKLMTKV
+1805 VLLKLMAKV

-1824 DLFQTCFQK
+1824 DQFQTCFQR
-1833 IARQPRCEGQVLL
+1833 IARQSSCEGQVLL
-1846 LCTVY
+1846 LCTIY
-1851 QMFQDK
+1851 QMFQAK
-1857 DVPQNSMLLG
+1857 DVPMNFMLMG

-1876 AIHCSTKALSQFF
+1876 ATYCSAKALSQFF
-1889 ISNVANIMTSLQAR
+1889 ITNVAAIMTTIQAR
-1903 FTKSLESAFET
+1903 FIKTVESAFES

-1946 QAFCGPVKSEG
+1946 QAFCGPTKAEG
-1957 NELSKTLLKSC
+1957 NELSKNLLKSC
-1968 FEAFTENMAGES
+1968 FEGFTENMAGES
-1980 ALLELRRLYHCSA
+1980 ALLELRRQFHCAA

-1998 AVISC
+1998 ALISC

-2015 FTEKPEKNQYIFANL
+2015 FTEKPEKNQFIFENL
-2030 IDTKRTYDFP
+2030 IDITRTYSFP
-2040 IEIDFPIE
+2040 IEIEVPIE
-2048 RKRKYVMIRKEVSGE
+2048 RKKKYVMIRKEVSGE

-2099 YNSQGQGITSRTR
+2099 YNSQNPTGHRGGSKAREQV
-2112 RHAEVPSQDESVEL
+2112 EVLHEDDTVEL

-2148 RNNITPKAEEGVV
+2148 RNNITPKVEEGVIPS
-2161 LCDLPPWMKFLHGK
+2161 DLPPWMKFLHGK
-2175 LGNPATPLNIRLFIA
+2175 LANPSTPLNIRLFIA
-2190 KLIINT
+2190 KLVINT
-2196 EEVFRPYAK
+2196 EEMFRPYAK

-2230 DIVVTLLS
+2230 DIVVTVLS
-2238 WISLATPKG
+2238 WTSVSNPKG
-2247 NTRDEVLANRLMEFL
+2247 NTRDEVLANLIEFL
-2262 MKNCFHSKRAVFRH
+2262 MKNCFHAKRAVFRH
-2276 NLEIIRTVVECW
+2276 NLEIIRTIVECW

-2294 PYNLIFG
+2294 PYNLIFEHF
-2301 YYSGK
+2301 SGA

-2315 GLQLLGIVLANDLPP
+2315 GLQLLGIVLANHLPP
-2330 YDPTCGIEHDRYF
+2330 YDAACGVDHDRYF
-2343 QALATNLTFIRYK
+2343 QYLANNLSFIKYK
-2356 EIYSA
+2356 EVYAA

-2368 ILKYM
+2368 TLSYM
-2373 TDKENQSKDHLF
+2373 TDREDQNQLPLLEATASKLS
-2385 NAAVTKL
+2385 
-2392 MDLKKKDLDDKF
+2392 DLKKGDMGDKF
-2404 VICLCKLSKHFP
+2404 VICLSKVSQHFP
-2416 PIVDRFVT
+2416 PLAVRFANG
-2424 HVFYLLPKLHGVLKT
+2424 VFYLLPKLHGILKT
-2439 HCLEC
+2439 RCLEC
-2444 VLSRADLIPDI
+2444 VLSCADSIPDI
-2455 FLHLKTKGV
+2455 FMHLKTKSFV
-2464 TQMMSHRDEARQRVC
+2464 QIMAHRDEARQRVC
-2479 LDIVHKILSI
+2479 LDIVHKILAI
-2489 LKPEEMKEILRA
+2489 LKPEELKEILGA

-2508 PSPAC
+2508 PSPVC
-2513 RETMYDILM
+2513 RERMYDILM

-2527 YSDAESREDSTCV
+2527 YSDAESQQDSTSV
-2540 EVLNEAKET
+2540 EVLCAAKET

-2567 FWSHEKRL
+2567 FWSHESRL
-2575 PPATLERLLM
+2575 PPATLERMLK
-2585 VLSSLYSARIEAR
+2585 VLGSLYSARIEDR

-2615 DYTRNMFEF
+2615 DYIRNMFEF

-2629 KFLDYTID
+2629 TFQDYTID

-2653 TQVSQA
+2653 TQMTQA
-2659 GGTQRA
+2659 GGTQGP
-2665 DSAEMQPTVKGQI
+2665 DSAKSQAAGMKGQI

-2699 AYNWLTGSSM
+2699 AYNWLTGSSV

-2716 LSDSVSSLLVFEKKR
+2716 LSSDSLSSLLVFEKKR
-2731 AERPTAWRATGAKFG
+2731 AERPLTLRAVGAGFG
-2746 SKRLTNPTDETD
+2746 SRRLAAPTDETD
-2758 SRSTAERERRADILR
+2758 SRSAAVRERRADILR
-2773 LRRRFLKDKEKENI
+2773 LKRRFLKDKEKESI

-2796 QRTEREK
+2796 QKIEREK
-2803 RATQK
+2803 RADQK
-2808 IQREAQVTLYRS
+2808 LRREAQVTLYRS
-2820 YRVGDLPDIQIQY
+2820 YRVGDLPDIQIQHS
-2833 GSLIAPLQA
+2833 SLIAPLQA
-2842 LAQRDSTLAK
+2842 LAQRDATLAK

-2862 LVEMEQSKPAKERA
+2862 LVEMEGSKQSRERE
-2876 GILKN
+2876 GVLKN
-2881 ILQDMNNFL
+2881 ILQNMNNFL
-2890 HKSTTYFPP
+2890 HKSTMYFPP
-2899 FIACV
+2899 FISCV
-2904 QDMCYQHS
+2904 QDMCYQHR
-2912 ALLDVQPASV
+2912 ALLEVQPSSV

-2937 LLEQCLSH
+2937 LLEESLLH
-2945 STSVPEEPPSKR
+2945 SSTVPEEPPSKR
-2957 SRGRKELPP
+2957 PRGKKELPP
-2966 DTNRWIHLAKLYR
+2966 DTERWIHLAKLYR

-2993 KMGTKSITCTA
+2993 KIGTKSITCTA
-3004 LQSEAKGD
+3004 LQSEAKSD

-3040 FWEVA
+3040 FWEIA

-3063 TVNIDNRSPINLDK
+3063 TVNIDDSSPVNLDK
-3077 MWEDPFYQET
+3077 MWDDPFYQET

-3102 GKRDQEL
+3102 GERDQAL

-3120 QRKLVMETHYSQELS
+3120 QRKLLMETHYSQELS

-3170 RSRLTML
+3170 RSRLTVL

-3191 YVTGEVSVGS
+3191 YITGEVSVFS
-3201 LKNLIK
+3201 LKHVIK

-3237 IYEKLCSSPAHSME
+3237 IWEKLNSSPANSME
-3251 VDGAEQESTAEELG
+3251 VDGTEQESTEDLG
-3265 ALVNECKFNMKLS
+3265 ALVKQCKFNMKLT

-3287 NFSVTTKLLKELHRE
+3287 NFSVATKLLKELHRE
-3302 AKAEKNRL
+3302 AKTEKAWL
-3310 KRWVHSFSRF
+3310 QRWVHCFTRF
-3320 SQRRCQSQGPA
+3320 THRRSLSITPA

-3341 PLLEDIEKQSE
+3341 PLLEETERQSE
-3352 AFTGK
+3352 GSADGV
-3357 MFRDQRILLGTT
+3357 FRDQRILLGTT
-3369 FGLLAGAM
+3369 FDLLAGSVH
-3377 QRSPSVLDVLGEE
+3377 RSPSALDALGGE
-3390 KAQRVLKLSRT
+3390 KAQRVLELSRA
-3401 SSRDQVVEGLQ
+3401 SSSDQVVDGLHKC
-3412 VRALE
+3412 ALE
-3417 LLHSAAH
+3417 LLSSAARR
-3424 KAEEEEQSFSQKHA
+3424 AEEEEQSFSLKHA
-3438 DTLGIVEA
+3438 HTVGIVEA
-3446 YMTLANFCDRRLR
+3446 YMTLANFCDQRLR
-3459 EEEQKEKMTSSPN
+3459 EDEQRGEVTSPDLQS
-3472 MQILPAHVVK
+3472 LPAHVVK
-3482 MMLKALK
+3482 MMVKALR
-3489 LNSEEARLKFPR
+3489 LQSEEARLKFPR
-3501 LLQLVELYS
+3501 LLQLVELYPKES
-3510 AETLDLITKEVES
+3510 LDLMAKEVVS

-3545 VAVQHAVEE
+3545 VAVQHVIQE
-3554 IAKNYPQA
+3554 IAECYPQA
-3562 IIYPFMIS
+3562 LVYPFMIS
-3570 SEGYTFEE
+3570 NESYTFEDSA
-3578 TAIGQRNQEFVEKLK
+3578 TGHRNQEFVEKLK
-3593 TTLDRGGVFHK
+3593 SILDKGGVIKEFV
-3604 FIDALQQLTNPE
+3604 DALQQLTNPE
-3616 MLFKDWWDEVKSQ
+3616 MLFKDWWDEVKNQ
-3629 LEKPSMDKKMM
+3629 LEKPNMDKQMM
-3640 RTLYEEMKMSLC
+3640 RELYGEMSASLC
-3652 NAKDKEIGS
+3652 DSKAQAFGS

-3666 AQKFSKEVEQLF
+3666 VQKFSKEVEKLF
-3678 GSDGLKL
+3678 GPGGSKL
-3685 YDKRK
+3685 YEKRK
-3690 DKEYIRKVE
+3690 DKEYVKKVDD
-3699 NLALSMRGFQK
+3699 LAASMRGFQK

-3715 KEYSPWLSNFSAD
+3715 KEYSPWLSNFRVE
-3728 TLGNEIEVPG
+3728 TLKSELEVPG

-3766 IRRPKRLIIRGND
+3766 IRRPKRLIVRGDD

-3813 TACSQRSLTL
+3813 AACSQRSLML
-3823 RTYQVVPITSRIGL
+3823 RTYQVIPMTSRIGL

-3842 NTCTLKEFLASK
+3842 NTCTLKDFLASRRT
-3854 ATDKE
+3854 AKE
-3859 QQNITMPMQIYDSWL
+3859 QRTITQPNEIYDAWL
-3874 SKIAGRIEGIRR
+3874 SKVAGRVDGIMR
-3886 YAETYKKASRRDT
+3886 YAEVYRKASRPDT
-3899 VNNFTRI
+3899 VNTFKRI
-3906 EQSVP
+3906 EQTVP
-3911 EDLLRRAFV
+3911 EDLLRRAFL

-3943 CISQWVLGIGDRH
+3943 CVSHWVLGIGDRH
-3956 LFNFMI
+3956 LSNFMI
-3962 NTETGGMI
+3962 NTETGGMV

-3989 LMPFRLTRQFIS
+3989 LMPFRLTRQFVT
-4001 LMKPMAESGLIH
+4001 LMRPMAESGLIR

-4025 EPDLLLNTMDVFVK
+4025 DPDLLLNTMDVFVK
-4039 EPSLDWKNFALKQ
+4039 EPSLDWKNFAVKQ

-4061 SVDTTEINW
+4061 SVDTQEINW
-4070 YPLQKINFARRKLEG
+4070 YPLQKVNFARRKLEG

-4100 EKDPAFKGMLEV
+4100 EKSPAFKGMLTV
-4112 ARGTTEHNIRAQ
+4112 ARGSEEHNIRAR
-4124 LGETDLSVEEQVNCL
+4124 LGEKDLSVEDQVDCL

-4146 NILGRT
+4146 NLLGKVWI
-4152 FTGWEPWM
+4152 GWDPWI